1 MQNLY
6 FFLMLPKVSVAIIS
20 WHERHH
26 NVLHGMHSSL
36 VAFCLAFRSSHWRC
50 SIKNLFFKFLQY
62 LQKNTSVESL
72 FKFIKW
78 DSNAIVLLKTYFK
91 EHLQTTASESSAS
104 SDCLNCIYTMVC
116 LNEAFLW
123 NAINGTALN
132 ASSNVLLMLNIK
144 CLIFGA
150 WWGFTYVTE
159 NGITYHFRTV
169 LLLFNRFDLFR
180 MSTFLIWFIIVWL

>member
-6 FFLMLPKVSVAIIS
+6 FFSMLPKVSVAIIS

-26 NVLHGMHSSL
+26 NVLHEMHSSL

-78 DSNAIVLLKTYFK
+78 DSNASVLLKTYFK

-116 LNEAFLW
+116 LNEAFLR

-132 ASSNVLLMLNIK
+132 PSSIVLLMLNIR

-159 NGITYHFRTV
+159 NGITYYFPTV
-169 LLLFNRFDLFR
+169 LLLFNRFDFFR